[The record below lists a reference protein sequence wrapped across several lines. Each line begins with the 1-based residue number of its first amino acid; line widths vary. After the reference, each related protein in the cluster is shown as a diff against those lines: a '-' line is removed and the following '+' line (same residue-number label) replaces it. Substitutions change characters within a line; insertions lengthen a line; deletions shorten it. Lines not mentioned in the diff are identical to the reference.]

1 MCMQR
6 AYLLHTVALVLLTLV
21 VGTGVALAHADLISS
36 NPAAGARLAAAPA
49 TITLVFSEE
58 LKPEGNLVTVTDASG
73 AQVGAGDTALDLN
86 DPGRVSLT
94 VSLKPGLG
102 DGVYTVNWTN
112 ASTDGHAETG
122 SFTFTV
128 GAAAAAAP
136 GLPATGAATAI
147 PATGLLA
154 LAAAALVLG
163 LSLRRLSH

>member
-1 MCMQR
+1 MR
-6 AYLLHTVALVLLTLV
+6 YYRLLVALLAGLLV
-21 VGTGVALAHADLISS
+21 FVGTSSSALAHADLVSS

-73 AQVGAGDTALDLN
+73 AQVDAGDTALDLN

-94 VSLKPGLG
+94 VSLKPSLG
-102 DGVYTVNWTN
+102 DGAYTVNWTN

-122 SFTFTV
+122 SFSFTV

-136 GLPATGAATAI
+136 GLPATGTATDVSAA
-147 PATGLLA
+147 GLLA

-163 LSLRRLSH
+163 MLTRRRSA